1 MPESI
6 DRAVADQLDDL
17 LRPAGDPTAFMAAT
31 RPGRRSERTSVVSA
45 ASNRRGAGRAAVH
58 SVVQFSAMDRK
69 LRRLVELL
77 DEVGDET
84 VNTSVRL
91 PVRLRDAAA
100 VAAEMGLA
108 SSTSELTVR
117 GLQDTLEAFTQR
129 AVLDAH
135 YRAHPEARPDLAE
148 VALAAAEI
156 DGNPL
161 AAQPELIRR
170 AAQEIRAIKDD
181 PAPDD
186 VLLYAAGLAAAA

>member
-1 MPESI
+1 
-6 DRAVADQLDDL
+6 
-17 LRPAGDPTAFMAAT
+17 
-31 RPGRRSERTSVVSA
+31 
-45 ASNRRGAGRAAVH
+45 
-58 SVVQFSAMDRK
+58 MDRR
-69 LRRLVELL
+69 LRRLIELL
-77 DEVGDET
+77 DEVGEET

-91 PVRLRDAAA
+91 PVRLRDAAS

-108 SSTSELTVR
+108 SSTTELTVR
-117 GLQDTLEAFTQR
+117 GLRDTLEAFTQR

-161 AAQPELIRR
+161 VDRPDLIRR

-181 PAPDD
+181 PVPDD

>member
-1 MPESI
+1 
-6 DRAVADQLDDL
+6 
-17 LRPAGDPTAFMAAT
+17 
-31 RPGRRSERTSVVSA
+31 
-45 ASNRRGAGRAAVH
+45 
-58 SVVQFSAMDRK
+58 MDRR
-69 LRRLVELL
+69 LRRLIELL
-77 DEVGDET
+77 DEVGEET

-108 SSTSELTVR
+108 SSTTELTVR
-117 GLQDTLEAFTQR
+117 GLRDTLEAFTQR

-161 AAQPELIRR
+161 ADRPDLIRR
-170 AAQEIRAIKDD
+170 AATEIRAIKDD

>member
-1 MPESI
+1 MMRYIAWYSH
-6 DRAVADQLDDL
+6 
-17 LRPAGDPTAFMAAT
+17 G
-31 RPGRRSERTSVVSA
+31 
-45 ASNRRGAGRAAVH
+45 
-58 SVVQFSAMDRK
+58 MDRR

-77 DEVGDET
+77 DEVGEET

-91 PVRLRDAAA
+91 PIRLRDAAA
-100 VAAEMGLA
+100 VAADMGLA

-117 GLQDTLEAFTQR
+117 GLRDTLEAYAQR

-148 VALAAAEI
+148 IALAAAEI

-161 AAQPELIRR
+161 AAQPDLIRR

-186 VLLYAAGLAAAA
+186 VLLYAAGLAAVA

>member
-1 MPESI
+1 MRYI
-6 DRAVADQLDDL
+6 AWY
-17 LRPAGDPTAFMAAT
+17 
-31 RPGRRSERTSVVSA
+31 RPGVDRR
-45 ASNRRGAGRAAVH
+45 
-58 SVVQFSAMDRK
+58 
-69 LRRLVELL
+69 LRRLIELL

-117 GLQDTLEAFTQR
+117 GLRDTLEAFTQR
-129 AVLDAH
+129 AVLDTH

-148 VALAAAEI
+148 IALAAAEI

-161 AAQPELIRR
+161 VAKPDLIRR

-181 PAPDD
+181 ADPDD

>member
-1 MPESI
+1 
-6 DRAVADQLDDL
+6 
-17 LRPAGDPTAFMAAT
+17 
-31 RPGRRSERTSVVSA
+31 
-45 ASNRRGAGRAAVH
+45 
-58 SVVQFSAMDRK
+58 MDRR

-77 DEVGDET
+77 DEVGEQT

-91 PVRLRDAAA
+91 PVRLRDAASV
-100 VAAEMGLA
+100 VADMGLA
-108 SSTSELTVR
+108 SSTTELTVR
-117 GLQDTLEAFTQR
+117 GLRDTLEAFTQR

-135 YRAHPEARPDLAE
+135 YRVYPEARPDLAE
-148 VALAAAEI
+148 IALAAAEI

-161 AAQPELIRR
+161 ADRPELIRR